1 VADRVSVA
9 IIPINGDT
17 VPSCFDYCTK
27 ISCRG
32 SPANAVTYFEDS
44 GLVAGHC
51 FPRLI
56 FNFTPTN
63 LPSLSK
69 ITPASSTTRR
79 IAVVRFAFMN
89 FEVSAVGKQ
98 LSIDI
103 FDEVI
108 AGQRLVV
115 IE

>member
-1 VADRVSVA
+1 
-9 IIPINGDT
+9 
-17 VPSCFDYCTK
+17 
-27 ISCRG
+27 
-32 SPANAVTYFEDS
+32 
-44 GLVAGHC
+44 LVAGHC

-69 ITPASSTTRR
+69 ITPASSRARR
-79 IAVVRFAFMN
+79 IAVVL
-89 FEVSAVGKQ
+89 SARGSRLSISKSSTVGKQ

-108 AGQRLVV
+108 TGQRPVV